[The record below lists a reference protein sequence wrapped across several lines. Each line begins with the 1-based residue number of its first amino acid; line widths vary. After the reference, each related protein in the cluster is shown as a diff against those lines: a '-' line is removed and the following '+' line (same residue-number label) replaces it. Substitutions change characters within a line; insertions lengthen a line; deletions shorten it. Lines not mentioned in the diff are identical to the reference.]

1 MAKTLE
7 LIFET
12 AAGKAVTL
20 TVDEPRENLT
30 AEELFTGMQAIV
42 DQNVFEVSGSPLA
55 TAKTARVVERNVVE
69 YQA

>member
-12 AAGKAVTL
+12 VAGKAVTL

-30 AEELFTGMQAIV
+30 AQELFTGMQSIV
-42 DQNVFEVSGSPLA
+42 EQNVFEVSGSPLA
-55 TAKTARVVERNVVE
+55 TAKTARIVERNVVE

>member
-12 AAGKAVTL
+12 VAGKAVTL

-30 AEELFTGMQAIV
+30 AQELFTGMQAIV

-55 TAKTARVVERNVVE
+55 TAKTARIVERNVVE

>member
-30 AEELFTGMQAIV
+30 AQELFTGMQAIV

-55 TAKTARVVERNVVE
+55 TAKTARIVERNVVE

>member
-12 AAGKAVTL
+12 TGGKAVTL
-20 TVDEPRENLT
+20 TVDEPRSDLT
-30 AEELFTGMQAIV
+30 AQELYTGMQAII

-55 TAKTARVVERNVVE
+55 SVKSARIVERNVVE
-69 YQA
+69 YEA